1 MAKQSIWTTRASIL
15 DSIHTMV
22 YDILRYDKKARDDD
36 RIVMLKVWRAEVL
49 LKGVDFF
56 EGFLSGTYSSPESIR
71 RERQKLQAKYPGLRG
86 KKFDKRR
93 VFVNRKNGKE

>member
-1 MAKQSIWTTRASIL
+1 MDKIT

-22 YDILRYDKKARDDD
+22 YDILRHDKQARDDD
-36 RIVMLKVWRAEVL
+36 RIVMFKVWRTQQHL
-49 LKGVDFF
+49 YGMNFF

>member
-1 MAKQSIWTTRASIL
+1 MDNIT

-22 YDILRYDKKARDDD
+22 YDILRHDKLARDDD

-49 LKGVDFF
+49 IKGTNFF
-56 EGFLSGTYSSPESIR
+56 EGFYSGIYSSPESIR
-71 RERQKLQAKYPGLRG
+71 RQRQKLQAKYPGLRG

-93 VFVNRKNGKE
+93 VFVKRKNGKE